1 MAVSPSEKIAHARSL
16 CEQARWPEVLE
27 FAQAWAAE
35 TPADAKAWYYS
46 GIALAAAGRLI
57 DAETSYR
64 RGLKLDASDFK
75 AWNNLAALLFGAMN
89 RPVDAAQCLMQ
100 ALQIDPGNQ
109 LGWANLASMNGQ
121 LGRHAQ
127 ALECA
132 ERALALN
139 PQMVEALLHRARA
152 AQALEEQIMT
162 KTGPEDERLE
172 AIYQR
177 LEELD
182 PSTFEARPL
191 PQTCWVSRS
200 CAAAARARR
209 GR

>member
-1 MAVSPSEKIAHARSL
+1 MAVSPSEKIAHVRSL

-64 RGLKLDASDFK
+64 RALKLDGSDFK

-89 RPVDAAQCLMQ
+89 RPVDAAQCLML
-100 ALQIDPGNQ
+100 ALQIEPGNQ

-132 ERALALN
+132 ERALALD

-152 AQALEEQIMT
+152 AQALGKKEIVQAVSET
-162 KTGPEDERLE
+162 LANLPPEKFKRT
-172 AIYQR
+172 R
-177 LEELD
+177 
-182 PSTFEARPL
+182 
-191 PQTCWVSRS
+191 
-200 CAAAARARR
+200 
-209 GR
+209 